1 MKLTLKLKTKKM
13 KKLLGAQDL
22 DNKHTKRI
30 GGAGYNTDTV
40 TSRKSQDL
48 INNYQNL

>member
-1 MKLTLKLKTKKM
+1 MKLTLKLRTKKM